1 MQIVSLQAGSLVVT
15 LRLTLQD
22 PDFSVGVHTLTPMLP
37 VLSVSNVFQ
46 VDQQRT
52 FVQGTSLRATGLGGG
67 GRSILTAHKLLRQQ
81 QFELVFPLPESQIK
95 V

>member
-52 FVQGTSLRATGLGGG
+52 FVQGMLSLRAMGLTSCSG
-67 GRSILTAHKLLRQQ
+67 SSSL
-81 QFELVFPLPESQIK
+81 S
-95 V
+95 